1 MAVFSGVVVIALL
14 LAVNFRVT
22 LAGLFVL
29 YLLYGLVRPWVSKRW
44 RREIES
50 EADTEQ

>member
-1 MAVFSGVVVIALL
+1 MGLL
-14 LAVNFRVT
+14 LVSEFEVT
-22 LAGLFVL
+22 LAALFVA

-50 EADTEQ
+50 DESDDDEGDPVDG